1 MANEKQVRRP
11 PVIFLIFAAII
22 VYIIVVLITSF
33 TGKKST
39 LVYEITRGSVSESL
53 VVPGIILRDEKVFK
67 SDESGYIEYYQS
79 SGSKVK
85 VGDIVYSVDRTGE
98 ASELIREYA
107 GTGEAFSDEEKFQI
121 HSLLSDFRSNYETI
135 GFEGL
140 YETKAGMSSILMNS
154 VRDLVAEGENEE
166 SKVSGDSIKFVETD
180 TAGYIVFAS
189 DGYEGLKADEI
200 TNDYF
205 DPDKFQAKT
214 TGIKKNIEAGETA
227 YKLITS
233 DGWSVLCKITPET
246 VEEYG
251 LKDKKAVTVNLTK
264 AGTES
269 RANFELIQKD
279 DGLYALISMNKYVM
293 NYARDR
299 YADFEISSGETSGLQ
314 IPNSAIVT
322 AEFIKIPRD
331 YLTTGNNSKAE
342 GFIVEN
348 GSGAVF
354 QEIETEFKSTDHVF
368 VKPGNLKE
376 GTVLVM
382 PDSDERYTVAETE
395 TVKGVYQVNS
405 GYAVF
410 KAIDVITENKEYS
423 VLNETTSGVGLYDR
437 ILLNAGGYNEGDVVY

>member
-11 PVIFLIFAAII
+11 QVIFLIFAAII

-53 VVPGIILRDEKVFK
+53 VVPGIILRDEKVFTA
-67 SDESGYIEYYQS
+67 DNSGFIEYYQS

-85 VGDIVYSVDRTGE
+85 VGDIVYSVDKTGE

-107 GTGEAFSDEEKFQI
+107 GTGEAFSEEEKFQI
-121 HSLLSDFRSNYETI
+121 HSLLSGYRSNYEAV

-140 YETKAGMSSILMNS
+140 YDTKAGMSSILMNS
-154 VRDLVAEGENEE
+154 VRDLVAESGNEG
-166 SKVSGDSIKFVETD
+166 SKELVDSVEFVETD
-180 TAGYIVFAS
+180 TAGYIVFSS
-189 DGYEGLKADEI
+189 DGYEGLKVDEI
-200 TNDYF
+200 NGDMF
-205 DPDKFQAKT
+205 NPDNFREKAA
-214 TGIKKNIEAGETA
+214 GIKKNIEAGDIA

-233 DGWSVLCKITPET
+233 DGWSVLCRITPET

-264 AGTES
+264 AGTAS
-269 RANFELIQKD
+269 RANFELIQRD

-299 YADFEISSGETSGLQ
+299 YAEFEISSGETSGLQ
-314 IPNSAIVT
+314 VPNSAIVT
-322 AEFIKIPRD
+322 AEFIKIPRG
-331 YLTTGNNSKAE
+331 YLTTGNNSKSE
-342 GFIVEN
+342 GFIVETGN
-348 GSGAVF
+348 GAVF
-354 QEIETEFKSTDHVF
+354 QEIATEFKSTDHVF
-368 VKPGNLKE
+368 VKPGNISE
-376 GTVLVM
+376 GSVLVM
-382 PDSDERYTVAETE
+382 PDSDERYTVSEKQA
-395 TVKGVYQVNS
+395 VKGVYQVNS

-423 VLNETTSGVGLYDR
+423 VLNETTSGV
-437 ILLNAGGYNEGDVVY
+437 